1 VDFCRKSI
9 VGSGDIKDKGLN
21 MGMHLNDVKSSKK
34 TFLSR
39 IRGRDVGEM
48 EERNV
53 GSDRI
58 VMMSTLDFLKAV
70 LVVVLVA
77 QSCLILCN
85 P

>member
-1 VDFCRKSI
+1 MDICRKSI
-9 VGSGDIKDKGLN
+9 VGSGDIKDKGPKVR
-21 MGMHLNDVKSSKK
+21 MHLNDVKSSKK
-34 TFLSR
+34 AFLSR

-48 EERNV
+48 KERNM
-53 GSDRI
+53 GSDCI
-58 VMMSTLDFLKAV
+58 GIMSTLDFLKAA

>member
-1 VDFCRKSI
+1 MDFCRKSI
-9 VGSGDIKDKGLN
+9 VGSGDIKDKGLK

-39 IRGRDVGEM
+39 ISGRDVGEM

-58 VMMSTLDFLKAV
+58 AMMSTLDFLKAA
-70 LVVVLVA
+70 LVVVVVA
-77 QSCLILCN
+77 QSCLILRN

>member
-1 VDFCRKSI
+1 MDICRKSI
-9 VGSGDIKDKGLN
+9 VGSGDIKDKGLK
-21 MGMHLNDVKSSKK
+21 MQMHLNDMKSSKK
-34 TFLSR
+34 AFLSR

-48 EERNV
+48 KERNM

-58 VMMSTLDFLKAV
+58 GMMSTLDFLKAA

-77 QSCLILCN
+77 QSSLILCN